1 MTGRTVILWCVALEL
16 AVLLAGTEAI
26 RWAL

>member
-1 MTGRTVILWCVALEL
+1 MTGRTVILWFVALEL
-16 AVLLAGTEAI
+16 AFLLAGTEAI